1 MDFQQAR
8 FNMVEQQIRPWDVLN
23 FDLLDA
29 LESIPREKFVQENQQ
44 GYAYA
49 DISLALPNGGRM
61 LEPKIVARMI
71 QGLSLTKTDRV
82 LEVGT
87 GSATLAGSVRTFDTD
102 GSQQARAKA
111 ALQQLGFDN
120 IQYQTEDG
128 LAAQSE
134 RYDAIYVGGALRE
147 VPEAL
152 LQSLND
158 GGRMVVVVGGS
169 PVQCC
174 LQIIKQGDTFT
185 QKTLFDTQIVYLNEQ
200 GGKAD
205 LFDF

>member
-87 GSATLAGSVRTFDTD
+87 GSGYATAVLATLAGSVRTFDTD
-102 GSQQARAKA
+102 SSQQARAKA
-111 ALQQLGFDN
+111 ALQQLGWHGRNAAVAALFWWILPWGFALFHPRKQFLYDWLAG
-120 IQYQTEDG
+120 TELVD
-128 LAAQSE
+128 
-134 RYDAIYVGGALRE
+134 LRQAGE
-147 VPEAL
+147 
-152 LQSLND
+152 
-158 GGRMVVVVGGS
+158 
-169 PVQCC
+169 
-174 LQIIKQGDTFT
+174 
-185 QKTLFDTQIVYLNEQ
+185 
-200 GGKAD
+200 
-205 LFDF
+205 